1 MAKEDGIM
9 SMLSKRDQ
17 LKFLALR
24 AQIPLVQK
32 LQWKNERVSRD
43 WLKRISALN
52 SSVVAAN
59 IITSA
64 KDIEPREVY
73 IENNAEILRSHLLRI
88 YEAQPVELKSKPD
101 EGIDDQEPI
110 PENVGEQ
117 LYQSR
122 KPDST
127 YISLV
132 SRIQVPTSFSKRSY
146 SDENFFAQKLS
157 AEMECVQAKEL
168 SSPPVFFTS
177 EVNLEAKRKFSFE
190 YIREVSKLGC
200 G

>member
-52 SSVVAAN
+52 TSVVAAN

-73 IENNAEILRSHLLRI
+73 IESNAEILRSHLLRI

-101 EGIDDQEPI
+101 EGFDDQEPI

-146 SDENFFAQKLS
+146 SDENFIAPKLS
-157 AEMECVQAKEL
+157 PEMECVQVKEL

-200 G
+200 V